1 MALAGYSRPEAALY
15 VLSDFP
21 RLRMNDV
28 LFFLVLGIFFTLPC
42 VLLFAVF
49 YKNYFSLAF
58 AKERPRLLG
67 KDAAQTDAIVFYYVT
82 KVFLFCFV
90 GVLVFYIAGIAKSL
104 IK

>member
-1 MALAGYSRPEAALY
+1 MK
-15 VLSDFP
+15 
-21 RLRMNDV
+21 DV
-28 LFFLVLGIFFTLPC
+28 LFFLLLGIFFTLPC
-42 VLLFAVF
+42 VLCFAVF

-90 GVLVFYIAGIAKSL
+90 GVLVFYVAGIAKGL
-104 IK
+104 FK